1 MAESGTK
8 IPKECIPFINNPY
21 KVGTIKLT
29 WIDPDNYKI
38 LSGKMFNTVD
48 EALNNVPKSKGDNWL
63 LFKLLKTDGEEYNWE
78 LLPYG
83 KYKGYEYGMK
93 VRDNKLL
100 YYGGISL
107 MLLGAYYLII
117 IANKKLKLK

>member
-1 MAESGTK
+1 MAELGTK
-8 IPKECIPFINNPY
+8 IPKVCIPFIDNPY

-38 LSGKMFNTVD
+38 LSGKMFNTVE
-48 EALNNVPKSKGDNWL
+48 EALNNIPKSKGNNWL

-83 KYKGYEYGMK
+83 KYKGYETGMK
-93 VRDNKLL
+93 YRDNKLL
-100 YYGGISL
+100 YYGSISL
-107 MLLGAYYLII
+107 MLLGAYYLIKM
-117 IANKKLKLK
+117 ANKKLK